1 MSSFTYFNVDID
13 PEAFRSEEEHNRVHW
28 DPYAVADSLTD
39 VCQLSHV
46 CVHVVP
52 VSCVNV

>member
-1 MSSFTYFNVDID
+1 MSSFAYFNVDID